1 MLSSVSQVILKTSAN
16 KEHSGFIKE
25 YLNVRVITAYAIF
38 FASTIITVFAYKYVP
53 LSLGPVLESS
63 GYVFVAVLSYFILKE
78 RLTKKQIIGMMLI
91 IAGVLVVSFG
101 GNI

>member
-1 MLSSVSQVILKTSAN
+1 MLSSISQVVLKTSAN
-16 KEHSGFIKE
+16 EEHKSFIKE
-25 YLNVRVITAYAIF
+25 YLNVRVITAYAMF

-53 LSLGPVLESS
+53 LSLGPVLESA

-78 RLTKKQIIGMMLI
+78 RLTKKQIIGMVLI

-101 GNI
+101 GRV